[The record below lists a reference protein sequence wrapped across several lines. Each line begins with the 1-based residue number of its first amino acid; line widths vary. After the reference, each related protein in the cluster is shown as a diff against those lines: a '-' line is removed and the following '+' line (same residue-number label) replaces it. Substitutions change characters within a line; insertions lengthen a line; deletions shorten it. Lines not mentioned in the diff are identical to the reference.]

1 MNMQTERSLTTRQ
14 SNPESKRERKTEMSE
29 ENSNTLPVRVHDD
42 TAMAN
47 IVAALRS
54 DGMRELMK
62 FDKGDYKKRG
72 GVIVPLET
80 RFVAHVTEMQHGYVR
95 FNDEQELVERHVARM
110 ADGHK
115 LPDRSE
121 LSNPELEGT
130 EHDPYVFQY
139 YLPMEEVETD
149 DMVVFVTGSVGGEIA
164 LTNLA
169 QKVAREKRGRP
180 TIELALGYFTTKK
193 YGKTLRPDLKIVGWE
208 INPNGILVPSDDNQP
223 KPSLTAEMS
232 DEIPF

>member
-1 MNMQTERSLTTRQ
+1 
-14 SNPESKRERKTEMSE
+14 
-29 ENSNTLPVRVHDD
+29 
-42 TAMAN
+42 
-47 IVAALRS
+47 
-54 DGMRELMK
+54 
-62 FDKGDYKKRG
+62 
-72 GVIVPLET
+72 
-80 RFVAHVTEMQHGYVR
+80 
-95 FNDEQELVERHVARM
+95 
-110 ADGHK
+110 
-115 LPDRSE
+115 
-121 LSNPELEGT
+121 
-130 EHDPYVFQY
+130 
-139 YLPMEEVETD
+139 
-149 DMVVFVTGSVGGEIA
+149 MVVFVTGSVGGEIA

>member
-1 MNMQTERSLTTRQ
+1 
-14 SNPESKRERKTEMSE
+14 MSE

-110 ADGHK
+110 ATNCLTEVSCPIQNWRGPNTIPTCSSITYRWK
-115 LPDRSE
+115 RSR
-121 LSNPELEGT
+121 
-130 EHDPYVFQY
+130 
-139 YLPMEEVETD
+139 PMT
-149 DMVVFVTGSVGGEIA
+149 
-164 LTNLA
+164 
-169 QKVAREKRGRP
+169 
-180 TIELALGYFTTKK
+180 
-193 YGKTLRPDLKIVGWE
+193 W
-208 INPNGILVPSDDNQP
+208 
-223 KPSLTAEMS
+223 
-232 DEIPF
+232 